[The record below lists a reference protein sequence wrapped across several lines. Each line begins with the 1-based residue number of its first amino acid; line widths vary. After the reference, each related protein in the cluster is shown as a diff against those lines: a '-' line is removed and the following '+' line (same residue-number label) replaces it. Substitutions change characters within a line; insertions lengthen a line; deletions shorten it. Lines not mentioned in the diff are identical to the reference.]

1 MELVISNT
9 SSKIKWSTFE
19 HRASNPQWL
28 SFEYRASRSNI
39 VHRLSPPFICFS
51 GGEGIV
57 VRISELRLL
66 DIVNIKDG
74 RRLGPIKDLDLDLE
88 RGVVKGI
95 VVPGPSRSWGFFG
108 GGKFEDFII
117 PWERVKKIGV
127 DVILV
132 DASDLPDFEDNEE
145 RR

>member
-1 MELVISNT
+1 M
-9 SSKIKWSTFE
+9 
-19 HRASNPQWL
+19 
-28 SFEYRASRSNI
+28 
-39 VHRLSPPFICFS
+39 
-51 GGEGIV
+51 
-57 VRISELRLL
+57 RISELRLL

-95 VVPGPSRSWGFFG
+95 VVSGPSSRSWGFFG
-108 GGKFEDFII
+108 GGKSEDFII

-132 DASDLPDFEDNEE
+132 DASDLPDFELDNED

>member
-1 MELVISNT
+1 M
-9 SSKIKWSTFE
+9 
-19 HRASNPQWL
+19 
-28 SFEYRASRSNI
+28 
-39 VHRLSPPFICFS
+39 
-51 GGEGIV
+51 
-57 VRISELRLL
+57 RISELRLL

-88 RGVVKGI
+88 RGSIKGI
-95 VVPGPSRSWGFFG
+95 VVQGASRSWGFLG
-108 GGKFEDFII
+108 GRTEDILV

-132 DASDLPDFEDNEE
+132 DATDLPEFNSLMDD

>member
-1 MELVISNT
+1 M
-9 SSKIKWSTFE
+9 
-19 HRASNPQWL
+19 
-28 SFEYRASRSNI
+28 
-39 VHRLSPPFICFS
+39 
-51 GGEGIV
+51 
-57 VRISELRLL
+57 RISELRLL

-88 RGVVKGI
+88 RGSIKGI
-95 VVPGPSRSWGFFG
+95 VVQGASRSWGFFG
-108 GGKFEDFII
+108 GRTEDILV

-132 DASDLPDFEDNEE
+132 DATDLPEFNSLVDD

>member
-1 MELVISNT
+1 M
-9 SSKIKWSTFE
+9 
-19 HRASNPQWL
+19 
-28 SFEYRASRSNI
+28 
-39 VHRLSPPFICFS
+39 
-51 GGEGIV
+51 
-57 VRISELRLL
+57 RISELRLL

-108 GGKFEDFII
+108 GGGKSEDIII

-132 DASDLPDFEDNEE
+132 DANDLPDFESD
-145 RR
+145 